1 MSYKKIFFLKIF
13 FLFTGLSACGLFSG
27 LLRAEIVSIDKVAA
41 VVNQEVITQTDI
53 DKAIQFFPVF
63 KKQGQSDRDF
73 YLGILDDLVNYK
85 LISLEYSDE
94 VTLREEDYTEVQTSV
109 IKKVGSYDKL
119 IRQLQRWDMTWQ
131 DFNDF
136 IREKVIYEKVMQE
149 KFQVKITVNFKEI
162 ESFYNEQYLPMQRSL
177 KLKPRT
183 LIEMAPLIENQLRKD
198 RMQEALA
205 QWLKEIT
212 TSYKVENKL
221 IEEQ

>member
-1 MSYKKIFFLKIF
+1 MSCKKIL
-13 FLFTGLSACGLFSG
+13 FLFTGISVCCLF
-27 LLRAEIVSIDKVAA
+27 LNFLRAEVVSIDKIAA
-41 VVNQEVITQTDI
+41 VINQEIITQTDI

-73 YLGILDDLVNYK
+73 SLDILQDLVNYK

-94 VTLREEDYTEVQTSV
+94 VSLREEDYTEVQTSA

-119 IRQLQRWDMTWQ
+119 MRLLQRWDMTWQ

-136 IREKVIYEKVMQE
+136 IREKVVYEKVMQE

-162 ESFYNEQYLPMQRSL
+162 ETFYNEQYLPTQRSL

-198 RMQEALA
+198 RMQEALT
-205 QWLKEIT
+205 QWLKDIT
-212 TSYKVENKL
+212 TSYKIENKL

>member
-1 MSYKKIFFLKIF
+1 MFYKNVFIL
-13 FLFTGLSACGLFSG
+13 LTGLSLCGFFPG
-27 LLRAEIVSIDKVAA
+27 LLRAETVSIDKIAA
-41 VVNQEVITQTDI
+41 VINQEVITQTDI

-73 YLGILDDLVNYK
+73 YLAILEDLVNYK
-85 LISLEYSDE
+85 LISQEYSDE
-94 VTLREEDYTEVQTSV
+94 VSLREEDYTEVQTSV

-136 IREKVIYEKVMQE
+136 IRDKVIYEKVMQE

-162 ESFYNEQYLPMQRSL
+162 ESFYNEQYLPTQRSL

>member
-1 MSYKKIFFLKIF
+1 MSYKKFYEKILV
-13 FLFTGLSACGLFSG
+13 LFIGLSACGLFTG
-27 LLRAEIVSIDKVAA
+27 PLHAEIVSIDKVAA

-63 KKQGQSDRDF
+63 RKQGQSDRDF
-73 YLGILDDLVNYK
+73 YLGILEDLINYK

-162 ESFYNEQYLPMQRSL
+162 ESFYNEQYLPTQRSL